1 MKELTDRRPPST
13 VKRVYSATSEEDV
26 LELQPMLDR
35 GLIVIGR
42 FGEHPDR
49 LFLQPIQLTSIPKDS
64 YSRIR
69 FFGDEGWE
77 QGIVF
82 GLTQVRLVKTYDV
95 TSEELR

>member
-26 LELQPMLDR
+26 LELQSMLDR